1 MSSPGGPSVWTIAS
15 VKDEPE
21 TTLTNWQVL
30 ELPNGDRH
38 LVGYA
43 VEDREGRVSSRVQ
56 VFDNKSLCGV
66 TSSGRVYR
74 LKGRPG
80 IDKDAECVW
89 RTWARINQASQFSDV
104 SSAVWAARASGEPH
118 GLLVDNDDAV

>member
-1 MSSPGGPSVWTIAS
+1 MNVWTIAS
-15 VKDEPE
+15 VEDEPE
-21 TTLTNWQVL
+21 ATLTSWQVL

-43 VEDREGRVSSRVQ
+43 VEDREGRVSSSVQ
-56 VFDNKSLCGV
+56 VFDSKSLCAV

-80 IDKDAECVW
+80 VDKQAQLVW
-89 RTWARINQASQFSDV
+89 RTWARINQTSQFTDI
-104 SSAVWAARASGEPH
+104 SSAVWAARAAAETQDV
-118 GLLVDNDDAV
+118 LVDNTGSP

>member
-1 MSSPGGPSVWTIAS
+1 MNVWTIAS
-15 VKDEPE
+15 VEDEPE

-43 VEDREGRVSSRVQ
+43 VEDREGRVSSSVQ
-56 VFDNKSLCGV
+56 AFDRESLCAV

-80 IDKDAECVW
+80 VDKDAECVW
-89 RTWARINQASQFSDV
+89 RTWARINQALQFTDI
-104 SSAVWAARASGEPH
+104 SSAIWTARAAVEPQ
-118 GLLVDNDDAV
+118 GVLGDNKGSA